1 MDGKLAVETIKGK
14 FAAIDRP
21 IEIDLQKQGSFKA
34 FMTDEGIMVD
44 NLSTQPL
51 LPWIVFEETVNFLIQ
66 KGGRAEKGNAMNY
79 RLGEEGLPL
88 DSIEGHIAQAV
99 YGKEPG
105 DSIFRR
111 ISPLSAILVWA
122 GVCDTNP
129 GELSLC

>member
-1 MDGKLAVETIKGK
+1 MDGKLVVEVIKRK
-14 FAAIDRP
+14 FATADGP
-21 IEIDLQKQGSFKA
+21 IEIPLQKRGSFKA
-34 FMTDEGIMVD
+34 FMTDEGIVVD

-51 LPWIVFEETVNFLIQ
+51 LPWIVFEEVINLIIQ
-66 KGGRAEKGNAMNY
+66 KGGRAERGNAMNY

-111 ISPLSAILVWA
+111 ISPISAILVWA

-129 GELSLC
+129 GELYLC